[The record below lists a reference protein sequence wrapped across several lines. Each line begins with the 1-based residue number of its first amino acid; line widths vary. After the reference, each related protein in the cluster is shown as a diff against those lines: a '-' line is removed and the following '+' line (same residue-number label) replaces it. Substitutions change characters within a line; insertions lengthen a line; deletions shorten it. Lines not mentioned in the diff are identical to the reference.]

1 LKNFGLFDKDELV
14 RLFSLLKISL
24 SEEELH
30 ADLVELSIFFEDNS
44 LVKLKVTLDIFSKD
58 EKLVNLLLLH
68 HKVLSGNNS

>member
-30 ADLVELSIFFEDNS
+30 ADLVELSIFFEHNS
-44 LVKLKVTLDIFSKD
+44 LVKLEVTLDIFSED

>member
-1 LKNFGLFDKDELV
+1 V

-44 LVKLKVTLDIFSKD
+44 LVKLKVTLDIFSEN

>member
-1 LKNFGLFDKDELV
+1 V

-30 ADLVELSIFFEDNS
+30 ADLVELSIFFEHNS
-44 LVKLKVTLDIFSKD
+44 LVKLEVTLDIFSED

-68 HKVLSGNNS
+68 HKVFSGHNS

>member
-1 LKNFGLFDKDELV
+1 V

-44 LVKLKVTLDIFSKD
+44 LVKLEVTLDIFSEN

>member
-1 LKNFGLFDKDELV
+1 V

-44 LVKLKVTLDIFSKD
+44 LVKLEVTLDIFSED

>member
-1 LKNFGLFDKDELV
+1 M

>member
-1 LKNFGLFDKDELV
+1 M
-14 RLFSLLKISL
+14 RLFSFLKISL

-30 ADLVELSIFFEDNS
+30 AYLVELSIFFEHNS
-44 LVKLKVTLDIFSKD
+44 LVKLEVTLDIFSED

>member
-1 LKNFGLFDKDELV
+1 V

-30 ADLVELSIFFEDNS
+30 ADLVELSIFFEHNS
-44 LVKLKVTLDIFSKD
+44 LVKLEVTLDIFSKD

>member
-44 LVKLKVTLDIFSKD
+44 LVKLEVTLDIFSEN

>member
-1 LKNFGLFDKDELV
+1 M

-44 LVKLKVTLDIFSKD
+44 LVKLEVTLDIFSED

>member
-44 LVKLKVTLDIFSKD
+44 LVKLEVTLDIFSED
-58 EKLVNLLLLH
+58 E
-68 HKVLSGNNS
+68 

>member
-1 LKNFGLFDKDELV
+1 M
-14 RLFSLLKISL
+14 RLFSFLKISL

-30 ADLVELSIFFEDNS
+30 ADLVELGIFFEDNS
-44 LVKLKVTLDIFSKD
+44 LVKLEVTLDIFSED

>member
-44 LVKLKVTLDIFSKD
+44 LVKLEVTLDIFSED